1 MRQFKPLVL
10 VLFAVFAFGAVVVAG
25 ASARPRTPSILP
37 IGLFTDKSG
46 KTEFTGE
53 GLFGTTAIKCA
64 SSTSTGG
71 YKTSLLGTFNEIFR
85 ECLVNQL
92 VLLLCTGLDRNTTSN
107 ITVLGT
113 FHLRWRDSTGT
124 RVAVA
129 FLIIPVHFECR
140 NGGTEAL
147 VEVIGC
153 AAGEITPVGQR
164 ITLPTPYLVK
174 LEVEAGNITHNQIT
188 SIRNEEDTGFEECK
202 LLSREG
208 TRAFTQG
215 GQLITGADEIFPNST
230 TSEIM
235 VT

>member
-10 VLFAVFAFGAVVVAG
+10 ALFAVFAFGAVVVAG

-46 KTEFTGE
+46 ASQFTGR
-53 GLFGTTAIKCA
+53 GIFGTAAIKCA

-71 YKTSLLGTFNEIFR
+71 YKTSLLGTFNITFNQ
-85 ECLVNQL
+85 CLVNEL

-107 ITVLGT
+107 FTVLGT

-124 RVAVA
+124 RTVIA
-129 FLIIPVHFECR
+129 FLLIPVHFECR
-140 NGGTEAL
+140 NGGTEL
-147 VEVIGC
+147 LLEWVGC

-164 ITLPTPYLVK
+164 ITLPTPYIMDLK
-174 LEVEAGNITHNQIT
+174 VESTATTRNTITL
-188 SIRNEEDTGFEECK
+188 IRSEEDTAFETCS
-202 LLSREG
+202 LLARQG
-208 TRAFTQG
+208 TAAFS
-215 GQLITGADEIFPNST
+215 QLGLETRDEIFPSST